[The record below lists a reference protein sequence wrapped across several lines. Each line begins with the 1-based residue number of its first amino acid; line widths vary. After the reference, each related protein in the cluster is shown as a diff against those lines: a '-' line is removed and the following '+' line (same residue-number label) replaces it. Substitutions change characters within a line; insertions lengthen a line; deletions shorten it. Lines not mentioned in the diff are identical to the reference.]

1 MGFEIGLNLFKKLY
15 LFVGAPLP
23 LPRPHA
29 PLLPIREWLGSG
41 LRPPAGR
48 ANLRK
53 PGGAVYVF
61 RDRRWGFLK
70 RGWVCLLNGRWSF
83 NKRFL
88 GVY

>member
-1 MGFEIGLNLFKKLY
+1 MY
-15 LFVGAPLP
+15 LLVGTPLP

-29 PLLPIREWLGSG
+29 PLLPIREWLGSVR

-61 RDRRWGFLK
+61 RDRRLGFLK